1 MIKNIDKINICHY
14 TPLKERYEYMNKQ
27 SEKYNIKDKL
37 LFITEYD
44 IIKNLDYIGNVCN
57 VEGNRLW
64 HIGKCSKDN
73 IWNNKEYSG
82 IYVPWCRGGYGYMI
96 SRNAINLI
104 KNDSKYKE
112 NIYED
117 LYIAILLKNNKIY
130 PTNFSNWRTY
140 CISHEH
146 II

>member
-1 MIKNIDKINICHY
+1 MTLYFTKIGIIN
-14 TPLKERYEYMNKQ
+14 T
-27 SEKYNIKDKL
+27 YNIKDKL